1 MFRARRGEEAD
12 LCDRRLLVR
21 CEAEGCWTFRFRVA
35 CRTGFRRWFPDN
47 VRRLADDCGLTEREK
62 EILALFAE
70 GRSVP
75 YIAEKFILSPNTVK
89 THMRRI
95 YGKANVHSRQ
105 ELLDKLEEIGR

>member
-1 MFRARRGEEAD
+1 MF
-12 LCDRRLLVR
+12 
-21 CEAEGCWTFRFRVA
+21 
-35 CRTGFRRWFPDN
+35 
-47 VRRLADDCGLTEREK
+47 
-62 EILALFAE
+62 
-70 GRSVP
+70 P